1 VKPPPKN
8 ITTKISSSLAGSV
21 VNLGNV
27 TLDPELQTLQN
38 LYSASENEPELERYF
53 YHMDHIGSSSWITDA
68 GGDANQH
75 LQPACRRGRY
85 LPFGESFISQRVSSY
100 DVRYKFTGKERDSE
114 TGFDYFGARYYDS
127 DLSVW
132 LSVDPMASTPI
143 AIGASMSAYMNVA
156 GNPVMLVDPNGME
169 HKPPKRKRR
178 KRFKMKTR
186 RGIPRVG
193 SNRLKQRRSHTH
205 HSPAYWIAKWQGKIE
220 TVPMGRYG
228 TSRWITVGTGGAG
241 KSTFSYQPP
250 NMGSYSLRSM
260 RVVGQ
265 GSGIFGTLITTGP
278 NVANGA
284 FGFPM
289 DGLGALYGLSN
300 GVPVGFIPLLN
311 QFLYL
316 NTFRGGILNMAGI
329 YGILPNSIRLNPFFR
344 RTTSWAVFR
353 GGASNNQG
361 YRLQIK
367 VKQWRPYQNNRPFW
381 HKWWYGL

>member
-1 VKPPPKN
+1 VNPLPGSCFTTFGLFLFWVRKYIRTKPENWQSDKVRTKKFPTFAPVKPPSKN
-8 ITTKISSSLAGSV
+8 ITTKIKG
-21 VNLGNV
+21 
-27 TLDPELQTLQN
+27 
-38 LYSASENEPELERYF
+38 F
-53 YHMDHIGSSSWITDA
+53 TDA
-68 GGDANQH
+68 SGAVNQ
-75 LQPACRRGRY
+75 LPIALGIQY
-85 LPFGESFISQRVSSY
+85 LPYGESFIYQCTTSWDIPYTFS
-100 DVRYKFTGKERDSE
+100 GKEKDLE
-114 TGFDYFGARYYDS
+114 TNYSFPIVIGIGARYYDS

-132 LSVDPMASTPI
+132 LSVDPLADKYP
-143 AIGASMSAYMNVA
+143 SMSPYMYVA
-156 GNPVMLVDPNGME
+156 GNPVMLVDPDGME

-220 TVPMGRYG
+220 TVPMGRYE

-265 GSGIFGTLITTGP
+265 GSGILGTLITTGP

-300 GVPVGFIPLLN
+300 GAPVGFIPFLN

-361 YRLQIK
+361 YILQIR

-381 HKWWYGL
+381 QRWWYGL